1 VTDNLQTENEKT
13 LEEFIQIL
21 GRIAELVGENTTSD
35 DDDVDLVDAIQRLRL
50 SGNTTDADELEELFQ
65 RAEDLKALHQTK

>member
-1 VTDNLQTENEKT
+1 MTDNVQTENEKT

-50 SGNTTDADELEELFQ
+50 SGNSTGADELEELFQ